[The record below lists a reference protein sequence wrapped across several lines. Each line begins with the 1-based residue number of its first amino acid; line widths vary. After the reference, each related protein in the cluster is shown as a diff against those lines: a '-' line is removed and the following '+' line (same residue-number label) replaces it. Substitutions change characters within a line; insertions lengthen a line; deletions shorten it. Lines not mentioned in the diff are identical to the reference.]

1 LTEVARRPGAGA
13 EQPGRSTGFSPEA
26 LFVLSGVIQNVGSI
40 LAKSLFGE
48 VEPATVAWIRVSF
61 AAIVLLT
68 ITRRQWWPRTAGRR
82 RDADGT
88 HRPWTRAD
96 FAASAIFGVSI
107 ALMNLFF
114 YLAIDRLDLG
124 KGLTL
129 EFIGPITVAATRRRT
144 KRNGIA
150 VALAVVGVCLLSGV
164 EIGGANRLGLVFIFC
179 ASAMWATYIV
189 VGSRV
194 ARQERGLAGLG
205 VGLMFGAVV
214 LAPFGAP
221 SSGAVFTA
229 PRLLILCC
237 LVGLLNSVFAYS
249 IDQHVM
255 RRIPTHRFALL
266 LALLPVSA
274 SFIAFIALDE
284 QPTLIDIIGIAFV
297 LAGVI
302 YQQRDTPPSIL
313 DELHE

>member
-1 LTEVARRPGAGA
+1 MTELATP
-13 EQPGRSTGFSPEA
+13 QPVTVRDRGFSPEA
-26 LFVLSGVIQNVGSI
+26 IFVLSGISQNIGSI

-61 AAIVLLT
+61 AALVLLGLT
-68 ITRRQWWPRTAGRR
+68 WRKWWPGIDRR
-82 RDADGT
+82 GATGSARS
-88 HRPWTRAD
+88 WTRAD
-96 FAASAIFGVSI
+96 FGASAIFGISI

-114 YLAIDRLDLG
+114 YLAIDRLELG
-124 KGLTL
+124 KGLTI
-129 EFIGPITVAATRRRT
+129 EFIGPIAVAATRRRT
-144 KRNGIA
+144 RRNAIA

-164 EIGGANRLGLVFIFC
+164 EIGTNGLGLVYILC

-189 VGSRV
+189 LGSKV

-229 PRLLILCC
+229 PRLLALCC
-237 LVGLLNSVFAYS
+237 LVGMLNSVVGYS
-249 IDQHVM
+249 LDQHVM

-284 QPTLIDIIGIAFV
+284 RLSLIDMLGIAFV

-302 YQQRDTPPSIL
+302 YQQRDAPSAPTAL
-313 DELHE
+313 EEALLT

>member
-1 LTEVARRPGAGA
+1 MTEFATP
-13 EQPGRSTGFSPEA
+13 QPVTVPDRGFSPEA
-26 LFVLSGVIQNVGSI
+26 IFVLSGISQNIGSI

-61 AAIVLLT
+61 AALVLLT
-68 ITRRQWWPRTAGRR
+68 LTWRKWWPRHDRAATGASRR
-82 RDADGT
+82 
-88 HRPWTRAD
+88 WTRAD
-96 FAASAIFGVSI
+96 FGASAIFGISI

-114 YLAIDRLDLG
+114 YLAIDRLELG
-124 KGLTL
+124 KGLTI
-129 EFIGPITVAATRRRT
+129 EFIGPIAVAATRRRT
-144 KRNGIA
+144 RRNATA
-150 VALAVVGVCLLSGV
+150 VALAIVGVCLLSGV
-164 EIGGANRLGLVFIFC
+164 EIGTNGLGLFYILC

-189 VGSRV
+189 LGSKV

-205 VGLMFGAVV
+205 VGLMFGALV
-214 LAPFGAP
+214 LAPFVAP

-229 PRLLILCC
+229 PRLLALCC
-237 LVGLLNSVFAYS
+237 LVGMLNSVIGYS
-249 IDQHVM
+249 LDQHVM

-284 QPTLIDIIGIAFV
+284 RLSLLDMVGIAFV

-302 YQQRDTPPSIL
+302 YQQRDAPLAPTSL
-313 DELHE
+313 EEAQLT

>member
-1 LTEVARRPGAGA
+1 MTEVAAPQQSPPAD
-13 EQPGRSTGFSPEA
+13 RSGGFSPEA
-26 LFVLSGVIQNVGSI
+26 IFVLSGISQNIGSI

-61 AAIVLLT
+61 AAIVLLALT
-68 ITRRQWWPRTAGRR
+68 WRKWWPSRGGARS
-82 RDADGT
+82 DA

-96 FAASAIFGVSI
+96 FGASAIFGISI

-114 YLAIDRLDLG
+114 YLAIDRLELG
-124 KGLTL
+124 KGLTI
-129 EFIGPITVAATRRRT
+129 EFIGPIAVAATRQRTRR
-144 KRNGIA
+144 NAIA
-150 VALAVVGVCLLSGV
+150 VTLAVIGVCLLSGV
-164 EIGGANRLGLVFIFC
+164 EIGGNTLGLMYILC

-189 VGSRV
+189 LGSKV

-205 VGLMFGAVV
+205 VGLIFGAIV

-221 SSGAVFTA
+221 SSGAVFSA
-229 PRLLILCC
+229 PRLLVLCC
-237 LVGLLNSVFAYS
+237 TVGLLNSVIGYS
-249 IDQHVM
+249 LDQHVL

-284 QPTLIDIIGIAFV
+284 RPSALDVVGIAFV
-297 LAGVI
+297 LAGVV
-302 YQQRDTPPSIL
+302 YQQQRETPPQPIMVPA
-313 DELHE
+313 EPE